1 MDTSAREGCGSGESR
16 APFSAQGAEPQ
27 KRGMATTAT
36 TKNTRVRVLGTWVTR
51 GGTVESSGR
60 LAYERAYRANTI
72 TTYSRTV
79 EQVIQTMRMRLSDP
93 LSLEEMAEIAC
104 LSPFHFNRVFR
115 SITDIPPGEFLS
127 SLRMDAA
134 KRLLMTTS
142 LSVTDICFELGYTS
156 LGTFTTR
163 FKQLVGLSPL
173 QLRLMNEDL
182 ASTPIQPFLLAHSE
196 ARSLVA
202 IQNHGV
208 SGAITAP
215 DSFAGMIFIGLFPKL
230 VPQNRPVACTTLDAP
245 GRFQIGLAPDGQ
257 YNLLAAALPWSQNAL
272 TYLLPE
278 AGLLVG
284 ISEQPVLVRSG
295 QASAPVNLALRPIRA
310 ADPPILGVFPP
321 LLALSGASRIRAVL

>member
-1 MDTSAREGCGSGESR
+1 V
-16 APFSAQGAEPQ
+16 Q
-27 KRGMATTAT
+27 
-36 TKNTRVRVLGTWVTR
+36 
-51 GGTVESSGR
+51 SSGR

-72 TTYSRTV
+72 IAYSRTV
-79 EQVIQTMRMRLSDP
+79 EQVIQTMRGSLSKP

-134 KRLLMTTS
+134 KRLLLTTS

-173 QLRLMNEDL
+173 LLRQMADNLL
-182 ASTPIQPFLLAHSE
+182 SASIQPLLI
-196 ARSLVA
+196 ARSETRRLPA
-202 IQNHGV
+202 GHTHGV
-208 SGAITAP
+208 SGSVSAP
-215 DSFAGMIFIGLFPKL
+215 PSFAGMIFIGLFPKL
-230 VPQNRPVACTTLDAP
+230 VPQNRPVACASVTTP
-245 GRFQIGLAPDGQ
+245 GHFQIDPAPDGQ
-257 YNLLAAALPWSQNAL
+257 YNLLAAALPWSQHAL

-278 AGLLVG
+278 AGLLVA
-284 ISEQPVLVRSG
+284 ISEQPVLVRDG
-295 QASAPVNLALRPIRA
+295 RANAPVNLALRPLRA

-321 LLALSGASRIRAVL
+321 LLALSGAPRIRAAL